1 MADAYK
7 PINGGGLQQYPY
19 NAHKRWVVTDSNY
32 RQAQYD
38 MSILKGISPL
48 YNEKVPL
55 SSSVDGE
62 NVADSTQLD
71 NINSNNNAFLASKE
85 QKVI

>member
-55 SSSVDGE
+55 SSSVGGE
-62 NVADSTQLD
+62 NVAALEIEAYFDSHLR
-71 NINSNNNAFLASKE
+71 NRRLFGL
-85 QKVI
+85 V